1 VCGNLASS
9 VSGQL
14 ACMLDPA
21 SLSGG
26 GENLECVGGDFA
38 RDAWGCE

>member
-1 VCGNLASS
+1 VAGP
-9 VSGQL
+9 
-14 ACMLDPA
+14 PA
-21 SLSGG
+21 ARWAPAAGAGGG